1 MLRVIKIS
9 SKNKDLIKIRKLY
22 ECVFPENER
31 GPLTTLLEDNFGCSE
46 IFAFYDKEVFCGFIS
61 LLNYKDICHIIY
73 FAVDPVLQ
81 GGGYG
86 SQILNLLN
94 DIKPHKRILA
104 DVEVKTAIAS
114 NNMLRDKRK
123 QFYLRNGFTT
133 TKVAYDWQDD
143 SYEIL
148 IRGGLLS
155 EQEFWGFW
163 ESICRVNKEFNFFIK
178 TKRDVK

>member
-9 SKNKDLIKIRKLY
+9 NTSEDLIKIRKLY
-22 ECVFPENER
+22 EDVFPENER
-31 GPLTTLLEDNFGCSE
+31 GPLNILLEDNSGYSE
-46 IFAFYDKEVFCGFIS
+46 IFAFYDKEAFCGFIS
-61 LLNYKDICHIIY
+61 LLIYKDICHILY
-73 FAVDPVLQ
+73 FAVDPVVQ

-94 DIKPHKRILA
+94 KIKPHKRILA
-104 DVEVKTAIAS
+104 DIEVKTAIAS

-133 TKVAYDWQDD
+133 TNVAYDWQGD

-148 IRGGLLS
+148 VRGGNLS
-155 EQEFWGFW
+155 EQEFSDFW
-163 ESICRVNKEFNFFIK
+163 ESVYRTNEGFKNF
-178 TKRDVK
+178 